1 MTRLVRLAV
10 LGAGL
15 IGKRHIDHV
24 AAEPMADLAAV
35 VDPSPAGIQA
45 AHEHGTTW
53 FASFADLMAS
63 DRPDGVII
71 ATPNQLHVANG
82 LESIAAGVPALVEK
96 PIAGDVAS
104 ATRLVEA
111 AEAAGVPLLVGHHRR
126 HNPLI
131 QVAKQTIDSGR
142 LGQVVAVHGMCWFFK
157 PDDYFDVAWRRE
169 KGAGPVF
176 LNLIH
181 DVDNLRY
188 LCGDIVSVQ
197 ALESNAVRGHPVEET
212 TVMVLRFAGGVLA
225 TVTVSDTIVAPWS
238 WELTAGENPAYHQT
252 QESCYQIGG
261 THASLTI
268 PHLELW
274 RNPGTRSWWEP
285 LARERLAYAPQDPL
299 RLQIQHFCK
308 VIRGQEKPLVSGRDG
323 LETLR
328 VIEAVKRS
336 AASGA
341 MLDVEQRGLR
351 PDERELGIDGG
362 RRQAD

>member
-1 MTRLVRLAV
+1 MTGPVRLAV

-15 IGKRHIDHV
+15 IGRRHIAHV
-24 AAEPMADLAAV
+24 AAEPMAELAAV
-35 VDPSPAGIQA
+35 VDPSPAGEQA
-45 AHEHGTTW
+45 AHAHGTRR

-71 ATPNQLHVANG
+71 ATPNQMHVANG

-96 PIAGDVAS
+96 PIADDVAS
-104 ATRLVEA
+104 ATRLVDA

-126 HNPLI
+126 HNPMI
-131 QVAKQTIDSGR
+131 QAARQAIDAGR
-142 LGQVVAVHGMCWFFK
+142 LGTVVAVHGICWFFK
-157 PDDYFDVAWRRE
+157 PDDYFDVAWRRD

-188 LCGDIVSVQ
+188 LCGDVAAVH
-197 ALESNAVRGHPVEET
+197 ALESNAVRGYAVEET
-212 TVMVLRFAGGVLA
+212 TVILLRFLSGVLA

-252 QESCYQIGG
+252 DQSCYQVGG

-274 RNPGTRSWWEP
+274 RNPDRRSWWEP
-285 LARERLAYAPQDPL
+285 LARERLACVPEDPL
-299 RLQIQHFCK
+299 RLQVRHFCR
-308 VIRGQEKPLVSGRDG
+308 VIRGEEEPLVSGREG
-323 LETLR
+323 LATLR

-336 AASGA
+336 AATGE
-341 MLDVEQRGLR
+341 MVHLQ
-351 PDERELGIDGG
+351 GG
-362 RRQAD
+362 RAPVMA